1 MKERNHKRGTRR
13 KESSR
18 RQRRGRRGREPCSTR
33 NLDKDAPDGRAV
45 QPPDTGEVVALPH
58 VGGLHHEYMRLAA

>member
-18 RQRRGRRGREPCSTR
+18 RQRRGHRRRGAVPTR
-33 NLDKDAPDGRAV
+33 NLVRREIIDVFRHAIVAW
-45 QPPDTGEVVALPH
+45 PPCASLLFPCCKPGS
-58 VGGLHHEYMRLAA
+58 